1 MVAIGQQ
8 RAAESS
14 HMSLRCALLAQLNVE
29 ELSGYELTRRLA
41 GSPGLFW
48 QARSQQIYPE
58 LVRLEEQGLLTS
70 RVVEQASRPDKR
82 LYAITESGR
91 GRLGEWVLSESPP
104 SFAKD
109 DFLMKVWSYGMVDP
123 AAARRALSLHRT
135 HHELRLA
142 RFEEAARAAQP
153 GGAATLDARQ
163 FGEQLTIHA
172 GLHVERSLLAWCALA
187 EEWLREREAAMRP
200 SATETERTA

>member
-1 MVAIGQQ
+1 
-8 RAAESS
+8 
-14 HMSLRCALLAQLNVE
+14 MSLRCALLAQLNVE

-82 LYAITESGR
+82 LYAITEIGR
-91 GRLGEWVLSESPP
+91 DRLGEWVLSESPP
-104 SFAKD
+104 SFSKD

-142 RFEEAARAAQP
+142 RFEEAARAQP
-153 GGAATLDARQ
+153 GAAEDLDARQ
-163 FGEQLTIHA
+163 FGEQLTLHA
-172 GLHVERSLLAWCALA
+172 GLHVERSLLAWCAMA
-187 EEWLREREAAMRP
+187 DEWLRDREAATRP
-200 SATETERTA
+200 SATETEQTA